1 LAAFRALNGDGVG
14 ADTAGAALGVPLGS
28 LLVGVVVDVLGTDAG
43 QLDACAAPAALVAV
57 ELVLDCCTWASEG
70 VLDPLPALEDAF
82 VGGVSMFVFVCVVG
96 MLYQY
101 SIQPRLRQE

>member
-1 LAAFRALNGDGVG
+1 M
-14 ADTAGAALGVPLGS
+14 
-28 LLVGVVVDVLGTDAG
+28 VDVLGTDAG
-43 QLDACAAPAALVAV
+43 Q
-57 ELVLDCCTWASEG
+57 